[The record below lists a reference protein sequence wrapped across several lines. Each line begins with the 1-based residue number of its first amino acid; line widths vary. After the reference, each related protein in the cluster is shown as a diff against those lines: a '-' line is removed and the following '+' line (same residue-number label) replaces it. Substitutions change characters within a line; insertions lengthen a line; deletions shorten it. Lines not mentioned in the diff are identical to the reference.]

1 MEAAS
6 LPPQNQLHLA
16 YVLVLLSIVLIVIFS
31 LDAFVTA
38 VYSMLYSSKGS
49 SWKSS
54 EDNERI
60 TMLISEQ
67 KNKYN
72 RLILKPEFI
81 KRKKDSKFEGI
92 YRVAIR

>member
-1 MEAAS
+1 MEEVIT
-6 LPPQNQLHLA
+6 QQYQLHLPL
-16 YVLVLLSIVLIVIFS
+16 VLLLLSIVLIVIFS
-31 LDAFVTA
+31 LDALVNA
-38 VYSMLYSSKGS
+38 VHTMFFSSKGG

-60 TMLISEQ
+60 TMLISDQ

-81 KRKKDSKFEGI
+81 KRKKDTKFEGI
-92 YRVAIR
+92 YHVAIR